1 MAGGAIIQGMESK
14 SKFPLWLALVI
25 YVWLCIM
32 VFVVVVGYF
41 TPVAEITP
49 KDYDSYENYHTVYLK
64 AR

>member
-1 MAGGAIIQGMESK
+1 MESK